1 MCRVLAYLGK
11 PIPLENLLYKPDSS
25 LLKQT
30 YQPQMLHMLNLAGF
44 GMMAWDP
51 ASHLPATPYRYATTE
66 LPVFDAN
73 LRNLSGKLRPRC
85 ALAHVRGVP
94 YHEGVDVSRQ
104 NLHPFH
110 YEGTSLAL
118 AHNGD
123 LAQFEMYKFT
133 LAEHVRPEI
142 RARIRGS
149 TDSEWIYALLLSQ
162 LKDPGGRPSLDEL
175 VRALDAAL
183 AVLRKVR
190 QQEGAAR
197 SSSINLFVSD
207 GFMLVATRFTYDFG
221 CYGDSV
227 HEGNLRY
234 LSQWFTTGRDYDFH
248 DGEWKMIGGAANANS
263 ILVASE
269 PLTVDTSTWL
279 EVPEYS
285 ALCATLDDG
294 KLTMRT
300 VELAS

>member
-1 MCRVLAYLGK
+1 MCRVLAYLGC

-30 YQPQMLHMLNLAGF
+30 YQPQMHYMLNLAGF

-51 ASHLPATPYRYATTE
+51 ASHAPEVPYRYATTE
-66 LPVFDAN
+66 LPIFDPN
-73 LRNLSGKLRPRC
+73 LRNLSAKLHPRC
-85 ALAHVRGVP
+85 ALAHLRGVP
-94 YHEGVDVSRQ
+94 YHEQVHVSQQ
-104 NLHPFH
+104 NLHPFN

-123 LAQFEMYKFT
+123 LDQFDKYKFA

-142 RARIRGS
+142 RAKIRGS
-149 TDSEWIYALLLSQ
+149 TDSEWIYALMLSQ
-162 LKDPGGRPSLDEL
+162 LEDPGARRSPDGL
-175 VRALDAAL
+175 VGALDAAL

-190 QQEGAAR
+190 HQEGAAY
-197 SSSINLFVSD
+197 SSPTNLFVSD
-207 GFMLVATRFTYDFG
+207 GSVLVATRFTYDFG
-221 CYGDSV
+221 CYGDSL
-227 HEGNLRY
+227 HEGHLQY
-234 LSQWFTTGRDYDFH
+234 LSQWFTVGRDYDFH
-248 DGEWKMIGGAANANS
+248 DGEWKMIGGAANADS

-300 VELAS
+300 VELTA

>member
-1 MCRVLAYLGK
+1 MCRVLAYLGS

-25 LLKQT
+25 LLKQA
-30 YQPQMLHMLNLAGF
+30 YQPQMHHMLNLAGF

-51 ASHLPATPYRYATTE
+51 ASYVPEVPYRYATTE
-66 LPVFDAN
+66 LPIFDAN
-73 LRNLSGKLRPRC
+73 LRNLSAKLRPRC

-94 YHEGVDVSRQ
+94 YHERVHVSQQ

-123 LAQFEMYKFT
+123 LEQFDMYKFA

-142 RARIRGS
+142 RAKIRGS

-162 LKDPGGRPSLDEL
+162 LEDPGARPSPDEI

-190 QQEGAAR
+190 HQEGAAR
-197 SSSINLFVSD
+197 SSSTNLFVSD
-207 GFMLVATRFTYDFG
+207 GSMLVATRFTYDFG

-227 HEGNLRY
+227 HEGHLRY
-234 LSQWFTTGRDYDFH
+234 SSQWFTVGRDYDFH
-248 DGEWKMIGGAANANS
+248 DREWKMIGGAANADS

-300 VELAS
+300 VELTA

>member
-1 MCRVLAYLGK
+1 MCRVLAYLGS

-25 LLKQT
+25 LLKQA

-51 ASHLPATPYRYATTE
+51 ASHVPEVPYRYSTTE
-66 LPVFDAN
+66 LPIFDAN
-73 LRNLSGKLRPRC
+73 LRNLSAKLRPRC

-94 YHEGVDVSRQ
+94 YHERVHVSQQ

-123 LAQFEMYKFT
+123 LAQFDMYKFA
-133 LAEHVRPEI
+133 LAERVRPEI
-142 RARIRGS
+142 RAKIRGS

-162 LKDPGGRPSLDEL
+162 LEDPGARPSPDEL

-190 QQEGAAR
+190 HQEGAAR
-197 SSSINLFVSD
+197 SSSTNLFVSD
-207 GFMLVATRFTYDFG
+207 GSMLVATRFTYDFG

-227 HEGNLRY
+227 HEGHLRY
-234 LSQWFTTGRDYDFH
+234 YSQWFTVGRDYDFH
-248 DGEWKMIGGAANANS
+248 DGEWKMIGGAANADS

-279 EVPEYS
+279 EYRSTLP
-285 ALCATLDDG
+285 CAPPST
-294 KLTMRT
+294 T
-300 VELAS
+300 AS